1 MQIKLLVLNVLRR
14 GIGNDNLTR
23 LLDRLKHQ
31 ERPCRLQNT
40 GLLYLHGQP
49 VYTLALL
56 ERLAQHALLVLIQLD
71 SHKTVCGSR
80 SSSLFLRRRLLR
92 CRRVAVSHNIIQPL
106 NQRAVIVSTLVGTLP
121 DIRVVLL
128 QRIQTLEQYVDHIR
142 LHLDIAVSHLRENIL
157 HIMGQSLHPLIAHGS
172 RHTLQGMGGAEDLID
187 RIHVL
192 RILLQGEDLRI
203 QILQM
208 FIGFIKENLKILAYI
223 HIILPPRLS

>member
-1 MQIKLLVLNVLRR
+1 MLV
-14 GIGNDNLTR
+14 IG
-23 LLDRLKHQ
+23 
-31 ERPCRLQNT
+31 
-40 GLLYLHGQP
+40 
-49 VYTLALL
+49 VFLA
-56 ERLAQHALLVLIQLD
+56 
-71 SHKTVCGSR
+71 
-80 SSSLFLRRRLLR
+80 
-92 CRRVAVSHNIIQPL
+92 
-106 NQRAVIVSTLVGTLP
+106 TLVIQGAGLKADCQRLETEQEQL
-121 DIRVVLL
+121 VQKKKNL
-128 QRIQTLEQYVDHIR
+128 QKEQEKIKEKEDYSVDHIR